1 MRWLLAVAV
10 VAATVTSASAGI
22 AIHATCAAEVARDPA
37 HVRTLSTELIR
48 ALADVRAPTGY
59 ALDVSLV
66 RVDATTAD
74 GEVEV
79 QVEARAFVSDRKRR
93 VLFSSLATATAR
105 GSARDHVLI
114 HRDALAAIAQQ
125 LALKVRTH
133 THARRVRSR
142 SARSRTEHPPIARA
156 LDR

>member
-1 MRWLLAVAV
+1 MGGILAVAF
-10 VAATVTSASAGI
+10 VAAMFTSASAGI
-22 AIHATCAAEVARDPA
+22 AIHATCVAEVARDPA
-37 HVRTLSTELIR
+37 HVRTLSTELAR

-93 VLFSSLATATAR
+93 VVFSSMTTATAR
-105 GSARDHVLI
+105 GSVRDRAVI
-114 HRDALAAIAQQ
+114 HRDALTAIARQ
-125 LALKVRTH
+125 LATKIRI
-133 THARRVRSR
+133 HAR
-142 SARSRTEHPPIARA
+142 
-156 LDR
+156 

>member
-1 MRWLLAVAV
+1 MRWLSALAV
-10 VAATVTSASAGI
+10 VAATFTPASAGI

-37 HVRTLSTELIR
+37 HVRTLITQLAR

-59 ALDVSLV
+59 TLDVSLV

-93 VLFSSLATATAR
+93 VLFSSTSTATAR
-105 GSARDHVLI
+105 GSARDRAVL

-125 LALKVRTH
+125 LALKIR
-133 THARRVRSR
+133 THAR
-142 SARSRTEHPPIARA
+142 
-156 LDR
+156 